1 MNHSKTVQPRPYI
14 VHRDTH
20 LLVLY
25 KPPGIATTSF
35 GGGPCLVRDAKAL
48 DPEATFLHPSSRLD
62 SEVSGL
68 VTFTRTREA
77 NRALLAARAAGQ
89 YCRCYVALAATAPDP
104 PQGSWDSPI
113 AIDPNDKR
121 LRLAA
126 GATGPGSRSGKPAL
140 TVYETVGQTRGS
152 AVVLRLRP
160 KTGRTHQ
167 LRAHAAAARSPLL
180 GDRHYGGLTRIALAD
195 GRVLSIRRAMLH
207 CAQIDI
213 PDLARGGRLVLT
225 AETPQD
231 MLELWQALGGDSERL
246 TI

>member
-1 MNHSKTVQPRPYI
+1 MIDSKTVQPRPYI
-14 VHRDTH
+14 VHRDAH

-25 KPPGIATTSF
+25 KPSGIATTSF
-35 GGGPCLVRDAKAL
+35 GGGACLVRDAQAL
-48 DPEATFLHPSSRLD
+48 DPEAAFLHPSSRLD

-89 YCRCYVALAATAPDP
+89 YSRCYIALAATAPTP

-121 LRLAA
+121 RRLAA

-140 TVYETVGQTRGS
+140 TVYETAGQSQGS
-152 AVVLRLRP
+152 AVTLRLRP

-167 LRAHAAAARSPLL
+167 LRAHAAAAGSPLL
-180 GDRHYGGLTRIALAD
+180 GDRHYGGLTRIALPD

-207 CAQIDI
+207 CAQVEI

-231 MLELWQALGGDSERL
+231 MLALWHALGGDPECL
-246 TI
+246 IV